1 MAGEKVLQD
10 HIRYVEARGL
20 RPASSN
26 ELNASL
32 RLALDSMS
40 VILYGETTHD
50 LTAAEQ
56 AVLRRGG
63 LVLEEQAGPDP
74 LAETAVKFAAIIES
88 SLSTTQVGKRLGF
101 GAGRIRQMVADHT
114 LYSIL
119 LEGRRYVPV
128 FQFVGGVRRVVPNIG
143 LVNAALNP
151 QLHPVEVVDWYTV
164 PNPDLFVGDD
174 SEQTV
179 SPRNWLKAGNDP
191 EPVVRLAKLL

>member
-1 MAGEKVLQD
+1 MAEEKALED
-10 HIRYVEARGL
+10 HDRYIEARGL
-20 RPASSN
+20 RPVSPG
-26 ELNASL
+26 ELNVAL
-32 RLALDSMS
+32 RLVLNDMS

-63 LVLEEQAGPDP
+63 LVLEEQPGPDP
-74 LAETAVKFAAIIES
+74 LAETTVKFAAIIES

-128 FQFVGGVRRVVPNIG
+128 FQFIDGVRRVVPNIG
-143 LVNAALNP
+143 RVNAALNP
-151 QLHPVEVVDWYTV
+151 ELHPVEVVDWYTM

-179 SPRNWLKAGNDP
+179 SPRNWLRAGNDP
-191 EPVVRLAKLL
+191 EPVVQLAKLL